1 MKLKVYPILLM
12 ACLNT
17 TIFSC
22 SKKSITADLTIT
34 NVSLIDSKNGL
45 RKNSTV
51 HIKDSHIIKVD
62 TTNTFTNTNKH
73 AVINGSGKF
82 LIPGLWDTHVHLT
95 YNKELTPTMF
105 DLFMLYGIT
114 SIRDTGGEL
123 HLVSTLKMKADKDPK
138 NKPRVTIT
146 GPLLDGVP
154 TVYNGANNSPK
165 LVTGVSNLGEAKKQ
179 IHLLNNANVDAIKLY
194 EMLSPEIFT
203 ALMHISDSLNIPA
216 TGHVPL
222 SIDAIEAS
230 NAGMRSMEHLRNLEL
245 AFSKN
250 WDSLLL
256 ERRSMLSKGK
266 DKIGMKLRS
275 NIHRSQRAHALA
287 NVDTRR
293 KEEVF
298 RTLKNNETW
307 QVPTLTIMT
316 VASLQF
322 FGSDEWKATFKQLP
336 KEVEQDWLE
345 RLGKFLKIPKREEMI
360 TYGDWMLKTTKEL
373 YDAEVKIMAGT
384 DTPIF
389 FLTPG
394 YSLHEELALLV
405 KSGLTPMQ
413 ALDAATVQPAVYFKI
428 QDKIGTIEEGKIAD
442 LILLNANPLKDIRNT
457 TQIESVIKDGKLHNR
472 KVLDNL
478 KSKLE
483 QQ

>member
-1 MKLKVYPILLM
+1 MKLKVHIILLVV
-12 ACLNT
+12 CLNT
-17 TIFSC
+17 TIFGC

-45 RKNSTV
+45 RKNSSV
-51 HIKDSHIIKVD
+51 HIKDNHIIKVD
-62 TTNTFTNTNKH
+62 TTNTFANTNKH

-95 YNKELTPTMF
+95 YNKELTPVMF

-123 HLVSTLKMKADKDPK
+123 HLVRTLKKEADKDPK
-138 NKPRVTIT
+138 SKPRVTIT

-154 TVYNGANNSPK
+154 TIYNGTNNSPK
-165 LVTGVSNLGEAKKQ
+165 LGTGVSNVSEAKKQ
-179 IHLLNNANVDAIKLY
+179 IDLLNNANVDIIKLY

-203 ALMHISDSLNIPA
+203 ALIQMADSLNIPV

-230 NAGMRSMEHLRNLEL
+230 HAGMRSMEHLRNLEL

-256 ERRSMLSKGK
+256 VRRNMLSKGK
-266 DKIGMKLRS
+266 DKIGMTLRS
-275 NIHRSQRAHALA
+275 GIHRSQRAYALA
-287 NVDTRR
+287 NVDTIR
-293 KEEVF
+293 KKEVF

-322 FGSDEWKATFKQLP
+322 FGTDEWKATFKLLP
-336 KEVEQDWLE
+336 KGIEQAWLE
-345 RLGKFLKIPKREEMI
+345 RLGKFLKIPKREETI
-360 TYGDWMLKTTKEL
+360 SYGNWMLKTTKEL

-413 ALDAATVQPAVYFKI
+413 ALDAATVQPAAYFKMD
-428 QDKIGTIEEGKIAD
+428 DKIGTIEEGKIAD

-457 TQIESVIKDGKLHNR
+457 TQIESVIKDGKLHDR
-472 KVLDNL
+472 KVLDSL